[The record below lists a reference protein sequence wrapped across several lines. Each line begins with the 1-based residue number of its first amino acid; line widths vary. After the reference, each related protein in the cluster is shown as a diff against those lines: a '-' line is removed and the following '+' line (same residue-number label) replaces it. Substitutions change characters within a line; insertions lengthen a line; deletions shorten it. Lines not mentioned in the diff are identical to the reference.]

1 MSILLK
7 RDQIEKLIEIYNHFH
22 EIQSF
27 TISLEEDTD
36 MISVSFDINDIK
48 PEHVPKDK
56 FDKPLKPQVYK

>member
-27 TISLEEDTD
+27 SISLEEDTD

-48 PEHVPKDK
+48 PEYVPKDK
-56 FDKPLKPQVYK
+56 FDKPFKPQVYK